1 MFYAIRHF
9 TRYRYSRSVWQS
21 MMEVRM
27 HPRSEG
33 NQRCF
38 VFQLSVNPRAR
49 IFGYTDSYGNLVHH
63 FDLPSRHGQLTIISD
78 ALVNIEE
85 QPSIP
90 EDTEYEAWQELE
102 DLVERKDYWDMLMPS
117 YFARTSPELEKLA
130 GEIGADERKRRS
142 PLAFLRDI
150 ASGVHSSFKYV
161 KKSTRVNSPIEDAL
175 QSRQGVCQ
183 DFAHIMIAL
192 VRNARIPCR
201 YVSGYLYHSREADSV
216 AEGATHAWVE
226 ALLPRLGW
234 VGFDPTMNAIASE
247 KHIRTAIGRDYADVP
262 PTMGMMKGKADTQ
275 LQVRVRVTPSQAVL
289 PPDEEF
295 AADEEWS
302 QFLDETQSEFDTQ
315 HQQQ

>member
-90 EDTEYEAWQELE
+90 EDMEYEAWQELE

-201 YVSGYLYHSREADSV
+201 YVSGYLYHSRETNSA
-216 AEGATHAWVE
+216 AEGATHAWIE

-234 VGFDPTMNAIASE
+234 VGLDPTMNAIASE

-302 QFLDETQSEFDTQ
+302 QFLDETQSESDTQ